1 MPPTPT
7 THQAVD
13 ERSRLRRAV
22 ENRGGPADPRHE
34 LRHVSEDIHEMGAS
48 RSD

>member
-13 ERSRLRRAV
+13 ERSRLRRVVAD
-22 ENRGGPADPRHE
+22 RDGPLDRRHE

-48 RSD
+48 QSD